1 MKNVFAY
8 FTSPV
13 IAVRRTLSITNVT
26 FAVVSHLTQKLVSQL
41 VTALGRLLHGVLF
54 VVESVV
60 QSRFVVGFVVDVGLA
75 KYYLGA

>member
-41 VTALGRLLHGVLF
+41 VTARLLHGVLF